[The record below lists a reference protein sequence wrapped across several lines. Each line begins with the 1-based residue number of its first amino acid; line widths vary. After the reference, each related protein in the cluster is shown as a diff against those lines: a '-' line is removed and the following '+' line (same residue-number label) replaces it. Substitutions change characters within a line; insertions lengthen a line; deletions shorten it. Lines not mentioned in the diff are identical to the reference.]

1 MSDLFDPTYPSAP
14 PTPSNAAL
22 GLLEFDSIAAG
33 IVAADAMAKRA
44 PLGTLHAGTV
54 HPGKYLVLVGGGVA
68 EVLEALAAGRIAGDA
83 TAVDELFLPA
93 VHGAVVQALAGRR
106 RRAEREALGV
116 IETCTVAAILGAA
129 DAAVKEANVE
139 LLDLVLADGLGGKGY
154 ALFGGSVT
162 DVECAIE
169 RGAASVL
176 PARLLLRSA
185 VIAQLH
191 SEVRANLEAGGAFH
205 RSGARA
211 PEALAAADWR

>member
-1 MSDLFDPTYPSAP
+1 MS
-14 PTPSNAAL
+14 AL

-44 PLGTLHAGTV
+44 PVGTLHAGTV

-68 EVLEALAAGRIAGDA
+68 EVVEALAAGRIASD
-83 TAVDELFLPA
+83 TTPVDELFLPA
-93 VHGAVVQALAGRR
+93 VDGAVVQALAGRR
-106 RRAEREALGV
+106 RRGEREALGV

-129 DAAVKEANVE
+129 DAAVKEANVA

-162 DVECAIE
+162 DVESAIQ
-169 RGAASVL
+169 RGAASVR
-176 PARLLLRSA
+176 PPGLLLRSA

-191 SEVRANLEAGGAFH
+191 AEVRANLEAGGEFH

>member
-1 MSDLFDPTYPSAP
+1 MPS
-14 PTPSNAAL
+14 TPSNAAL

-68 EVLEALAAGRIAGDA
+68 EVLEALAAGRIARLAGDA

-93 VHGAVVQALAGRR
+93 VDGAVVQALAGRR

-116 IETCTVAAILGAA
+116 LETCTVAAILGAA
-129 DAAVKEANVE
+129 DAALKEANVE

-169 RGAASVL
+169 RGAASVH